1 MTDKY
6 VISTFI
12 QDGIPGIFIIDYNHY
27 PVKLKISV
35 AGVLLPKLFKE
46 QV

>member
-12 QDGIPGIFIIDYNHY
+12 QDGIPGIFIINYNHCL
-27 PVKLKISV
+27 VKLKIYV
-35 AGVLLPKLFKE
+35 VGVLLPKLFKE